1 MQIHQIINS
10 IFQSNTYILTNDKY
24 CWIVDIGDTDKV
36 CDYLDDKYNV
46 KSIFITH
53 SHFDHIYGLNDLIER
68 FPDCTIYISE
78 SGKDG
83 LFDDKRNFSLYHE
96 QPINFKGGEIRV
108 VKDRDIIKLSE
119 NIEMECIATPG
130 HDTSCMTYRCGNYLF
145 TGDSYIPNEKPVTK
159 LKGGNKEDYQNSLQK
174 ILGIIDSDTIVCP
187 GHGKLLPSILKI
199 SIRPVN

>member
-1 MQIHQIINS
+1 MLLVKRVVGSVLSSNMYIIHNE
-10 IFQSNTYILTNDKY
+10 NTSDCCLI
-24 CWIVDIGDTDKV
+24 DIGDYESIGK
-36 CDYLDDKYNV
+36 YLDLNNISV
-46 KSIFITH
+46 SSLFITH

-68 FPDCTIYISE
+68 FPDCTIYISD

-96 QPINFKGGEIRV
+96 QPINFKGGKIRV

-119 NIEMECIATPG
+119 NIEIECIATPG

-159 LKGGNKEDYQNSLQK
+159 LKGGNKVDYQNSLQR
-174 ILGIIDSDTIVCP
+174 ILGIIDSDTIVCS
-187 GHGKLLPSILKI
+187 GHGKILTSK
-199 SIRPVN
+199 